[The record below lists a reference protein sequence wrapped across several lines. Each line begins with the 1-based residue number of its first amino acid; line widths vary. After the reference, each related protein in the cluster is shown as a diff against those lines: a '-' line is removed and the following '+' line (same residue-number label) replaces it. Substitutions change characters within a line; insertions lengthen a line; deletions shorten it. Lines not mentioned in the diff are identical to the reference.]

1 MDKKEIIEGILKRFK
16 LDSNAIRGM
25 EDYEYEL
32 IYRSF
37 SGVPPEV
44 IYEAIEGYKR
54 NDFKVRV
61 VRTTYH

>member
-1 MDKKEIIEGILKRFK
+1 VDKKEIITGILKRFK
-16 LDSNAIRGM
+16 LDSSAIRKM

-37 SGVPPEV
+37 SRVSPE
-44 IYEAIEGYKR
+44 IIDEAIESYKR

-61 VRTTYH
+61 ITSK